1 VRATF
6 GYVGIRVQDLSKS
19 LTFYTKLPGMKEV
32 NRTRYEETKGQVVNL
47 QDEKGRFTLELN
59 YYEPDSPYNTKYIAG
74 EGLDHL
80 AFKVGDL
87 DKALAEATSS
97 GYPPVLESKV
107 GNSRWTYVE
116 DPNGVWIELY

>member
-87 DKALAEATSS
+87 DKALAEATSL